1 MTARTLTSRPRLRAA
16 GPPHHARPIITGPP
30 ANRGTR
36 GGRAPP
42 ARRARTSS
50 QVASQT
56 PATTMARNAGR
67 HSSRD
72 ASTSAASPP
81 PTVNAATRSR
91 PARPAQP
98 PARPALPS
106 VRPALVRPPP
116 AGPPAA
122 PLERG
127 DGPGPVGRPTT
138 SGTAAPPA
146 TGPQA
151 GGSGPHRGRK
161 IRSSE
166 LEQLR
171 FLVLE
176 HLVDVR
182 DLPVGELVQL
192 ALGPP
197 AFILAGLAVPDD
209 PVELLLGLAADVAD
223 GHAGLLGLVPGEL
236 DHLPAPLLGH
246 RWEHHPQLRAL
257 VAGVDAQVGV
267 PYRLLHRRDLGRVV
281 RLDDRHPRLR
291 GRDRGD
297 LRQRCRR
304 PVVVDHDLGEDGGAG
319 PARPDR
325 SE

>member
-50 QVASQT
+50 QVATQT
-56 PATTMARNAGR
+56 PATTMTRNAGR

-91 PARPAQP
+91 PARPAPP

-223 GHAGLLGLVPGEL
+223 GHA
-236 DHLPAPLLGH
+236 
-246 RWEHHPQLRAL
+246 
-257 VAGVDAQVGV
+257 
-267 PYRLLHRRDLGRVV
+267 
-281 RLDDRHPRLR
+281 
-291 GRDRGD
+291 
-297 LRQRCRR
+297 
-304 PVVVDHDLGEDGGAG
+304 
-319 PARPDR
+319 
-325 SE
+325 